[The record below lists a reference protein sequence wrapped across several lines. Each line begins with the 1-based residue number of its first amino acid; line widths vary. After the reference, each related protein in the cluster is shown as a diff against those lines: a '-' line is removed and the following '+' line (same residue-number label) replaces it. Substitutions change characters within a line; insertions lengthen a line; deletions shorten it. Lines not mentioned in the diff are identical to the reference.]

1 MPTKLQISLTLA
13 LVLNLVTKYCPT
25 PRTEVSGGSSGVLV
39 IQDSEDDAMI

>member
-13 LVLNLVTKYCPT
+13 LELNLVSNHCPT
-25 PRTEVSGGSSGVLV
+25 PLAEVSGGSSGVLV